1 MPAAGAGN
9 VNVEMAVANLDAIR
23 ERRSEILDRASQHGA
38 RNVRVFGSAAR
49 GDAGPAS
56 DVDLLVEMEPGRSL
70 LDFVGLWQELEDLLG
85 VKARSGQRARDQPI
99 PARTDPVRSHRFV
112 NSQRAYLL
120 HTLDAIDAVMEY
132 TQDGRDA
139 FFADRKTQDAVIR
152 NIEVLGQ
159 AVKGLSAEPG
169 TR

>member
-1 MPAAGAGN
+1 VWPLPGSALRCLSMTAAGAGN
-9 VNVEMAVANLDAIR
+9 VNAEMAVADLDAIR

-85 VKARSGQRARDQPI
+85 LKVDLVSDRGISP
-99 PARTDPVRSHRFV
+99 
-112 NSQRAYLL
+112 YLREQIL
-120 HTLDAIDAVMEY
+120 SEAV
-132 TQDGRDA
+132 A
-139 FFADRKTQDAVIR
+139 
-152 NIEVLGQ
+152 L
-159 AVKGLSAEPG
+159 
-169 TR
+169 

>member
-1 MPAAGAGN
+1 VIHRFAPRSAESHPCGRCAGPAVRSLSMPAAAAGN
-9 VNVEMAVANLDAIR
+9 VNVQMAVADLDAIR

-85 VKARSGQRARDQPI
+85 LKVDLVSDRGISP
-99 PARTDPVRSHRFV
+99 
-112 NSQRAYLL
+112 YLREQIL
-120 HTLDAIDAVMEY
+120 SEAIA
-132 TQDGRDA
+132 
-139 FFADRKTQDAVIR
+139 
-152 NIEVLGQ
+152 L
-159 AVKGLSAEPG
+159 
-169 TR
+169 